1 MSTLASTLG
10 WVIPL
15 GVIGGLLCVILVL
28 SRIPDRMTHEMI
40 TKIQSGKVER
50 LVGQYWIVPTKN
62 GLMIV
67 DVPKEMEELKNEFSQ
82 QKQSKGKRK

>member
-1 MSTLASTLG
+1 MSTIGWLTPLA
-10 WVIPL
+10 VIC
-15 GVIGGLLCVILVL
+15 GLLIVILVI
-28 SRIPDRMTHEMI
+28 SRIPAQMTYEMI